1 MATEKPAALTVAKEG
16 DATQTD
22 VSTSGD
28 GSFCIELYHRD
39 DSASIRYDAPASE
52 RDSAHQHLA
61 ELSSEHAISSDSTH
75 SGPLALGVLTETK
88 WANGRTL
95 TVCFFNGSPALR
107 RNVRNNATQWTQFA
121 NIRLRFVAG
130 RSADIRITFTGSDG
144 GSQSYV
150 GTDNTTVDSLEA
162 TMELALDDTS
172 PAVVIRGITLHEFG
186 HALGC
191 IHEHSQPNVPFEWNT
206 QAVIDDHEG
215 IWTEAEVEH
224 NIFERYNDQQV
235 QSSDFDQFSIMLYPI
250 PAAWTDGAFASGWND
265 NLSVTDQ
272 AFISAMY
279 PFHQPAGDIAAIKW
293 GDSPSKPSI
302 PSPKILLNP
311 PPI

>member
-16 DATQTD
+16 DGTQTD

-28 GSFCIELYHRD
+28 GSFCIEMYHR
-39 DSASIRYDAPASE
+39 DSASIRYDAPSSE
-52 RDSAHQHLA
+52 RDSAHQRLA
-61 ELSSEHAISSDSTH
+61 ELSSEHAISSDSTN
-75 SGPLALGVLTETK
+75 SGPLALGVVTDAK

-95 TVCFFNGSPALR
+95 TVCFFNGSAILR
-107 RNVRNNATQWTQFA
+107 QNVRNNATQWTQFA
-121 NIRLRFVAG
+121 NIRFRFVAG
-130 RSADIRITFTGSDG
+130 RSADIRITFTGSGG
-144 GSQSYV
+144 GSSSYV
-150 GTDNTTVDSLEA
+150 GTNNTTADSSKA
-162 TMELALDDTS
+162 TMDLGLDDGS
-172 PAVVIRGITLHEFG
+172 SADNIRRATLHEFG

-191 IHEHSQPNVPFEWNT
+191 IHEHSQPKFPFEWNKEVVFK
-206 QAVIDDHEG
+206 AHEG
-215 IWTEAEVEH
+215 IWTKAEVES
-224 NIFERYNDQQV
+224 NIFKKYNGQQV

-250 PAAWTDGAFASGWND
+250 PAAWTNGAFTSDWNT
-265 NLSVTDQ
+265 NLSGTDQ

-293 GDSPSKPSI
+293 ADSHSKPSI

>member
-28 GSFCIELYHRD
+28 GSFCIEMYPRD

-52 RDSAHQHLA
+52 RDSAHQRLA

-75 SGPLALGVLTETK
+75 SGPLALGVVTDAK

-107 RNVRNNATQWTQFA
+107 QNVRNIAILWTQFA
-121 NIRLRFVAG
+121 NIRFRFVAG
-130 RSADIRITFTGSDG
+130 RSADIRITFTGNGG

-150 GTDNTTVDSLEA
+150 GTWNETVDSSEA
-162 TMELALDDTS
+162 TMELALADNS
-172 PAVVIRGITLHEFG
+172 QAVVIRRTTLHEFG

-191 IHEHSQPNVPFEWNT
+191 IHEHSQPNVPFEWNK
-206 QAVIDDHEG
+206 QVVIDAHEG
-215 IWTEAEVEH
+215 IWTEAEVEN
-224 NIFERYNDQQV
+224 NIFEKYDAEQV
-235 QSSDFDQFSIMLYPI
+235 ESSDFDQNSIMLYPI
-250 PAAWTDGAFASGWND
+250 PAAWTDGAFTSGWNS
-265 NLSVTDQ
+265 NLSGIDQ
-272 AFISAMY
+272 TFMTATY

-302 PSPKILLNP
+302 ASPKILLNP